1 MTAEG
6 LEWQND
12 WRFPEAL
19 QAREGGTQEQEGL
32 WDVLMCTGW
41 RPGESQGGQP
51 TLAMA
56 GVWRVPVLAIGPL
69 AGGRPPP
76 LTAPVPLPRHCEVW
90 PLSHNHRG
98 MNVDLASEIFR
109 F

>member
-41 RPGESQGGQP
+41 HPGESQGGQP
-51 TLAMA
+51 TLATA
-56 GVWRVPVLAIGPL
+56 GVWRVPPWLGPHSPVLAIGPL

-76 LTAPVPLPRHCEVW
+76 LTAPCPCPGTARCGL
-90 PLSHNHRG
+90 
-98 MNVDLASEIFR
+98 
-109 F
+109 